1 MKSGLDA
8 MPLFLLDNL
17 LMRKQNQTRNSTV
30 KNKAYEVDTNIFF
43 CCMYNIWNI
52 CAYLEVE
59 TKKQDAKMLY
69 YLFYLDKYRSGLVF
83 TRRNKKEMVYFRN

>member
-1 MKSGLDA
+1 MFNNINLSFHVPNPIFAQMLSGIFLMK
-8 MPLFLLDNL
+8 
-17 LMRKQNQTRNSTV
+17 KQNQTQNSTV

-69 YLFYLDKYRSGLVF
+69 YLFYLDKYR
-83 TRRNKKEMVYFRN
+83 

>member
-59 TKKQDAKMLY
+59 TKKQDAKMLC
-69 YLFYLDKYRSGLVF
+69 YLFYLDKYR
-83 TRRNKKEMVYFRN
+83 